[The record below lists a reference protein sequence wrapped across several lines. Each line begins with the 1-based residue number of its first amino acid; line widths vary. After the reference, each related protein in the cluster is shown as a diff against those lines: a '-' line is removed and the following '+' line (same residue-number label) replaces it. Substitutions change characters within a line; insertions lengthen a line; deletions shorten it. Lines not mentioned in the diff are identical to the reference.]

1 MDNFI
6 DKNVQVGVH
15 FIYNINNIDSNI
27 INNHINLKQIFD
39 NLISQFNL
47 STLNSVFH
55 EFEPYG
61 YTGLYLLS
69 ESHLSFHTWPEHNK
83 ICLDIFSCSKNINYD
98 NIIEFLRKSFITNN
112 IDMLKINR

>member
-6 DKNVQVGVH
+6 AKNVQVGVH
-15 FIYNINNIDSNI
+15 FIYNINDIDSNI
-27 INNHINLKQIFD
+27 INNHNNLKQILD
-39 NLISQFNL
+39 NLINKFNL
-47 STLNSVFH
+47 SILNSVFH

-83 ICLDIFSCSKNINYD
+83 ICLDLFSCSKNINYES
-98 NIIEFLRKSFITNN
+98 IVEFLKKSFKTNN
-112 IDMLKINR
+112 INMLKINR